1 MKAERAAVL
10 LGAEVERG
18 REKQPLCSGDMKATG
33 CDRMSHQ
40 AAGHSGRDLS
50 LSHRFSHAH
59 KYTDH
64 TDEM

>member
-1 MKAERAAVL
+1 ML
-10 LGAEVERG
+10 LGAEAERG

-59 KYTDH
+59 IY
-64 TDEM
+64 